1 MSESE
6 SGPEPGPLGEEAAKL
21 FEAAQEWWVRGPG
34 SALRMDRAELR
45 GHLSELQGTAALLL
59 RGLADII
66 EPRRPDEPPAAESP
80 AVPPG
85 PSVRPAPSHVQP
97 IELDREAGED

>member
-66 EPRRPDEPPAAESP
+66 EPRRADESPAAEPP

-85 PSVRPAPSHVQP
+85 RPASSHVQP

>member
-66 EPRRPDEPPAAESP
+66 EPRGPEESPAAEP
-80 AVPPG
+80 EAVPPA
-85 PSVRPAPSHVQP
+85 SPAPSHVQP
-97 IELDREAGED
+97 IKLDRPAGED